1 MSDKVSFQLVGLPL
15 PVSNGGH
22 IQRCIIVR
30 EALNLRNLPS
40 LTSHLD
46 VC

>member
-1 MSDKVSFQLVGLPL
+1 MSDKVSFQLVGLLL

-30 EALNLRNLPS
+30 EALNLTS